1 METLWTFISNH
12 KHRLLQVDQIFF
24 LSFGNGPDVG
34 VFGWMASGSAL
45 LYVCMCVC
53 MYIYIYTDSDNYA
66 SSELQSIAHTSHHFQ
81 TFEISKTMS
90 ISSFITCT
98 SFSVSVTNDDWHV
111 LTCFD
116 QRFDQRINGCS
127 VTGGDLLPLVGCWP
141 CEGAPLDWSARCEW
155 PGGACQQHLDCA
167 KMDGI

>member
-1 METLWTFISNH
+1 METLWTFISTGCS
-12 KHRLLQVDQIFF
+12 KWTSLF
-24 LSFGNGPDVG
+24 LGFGNGPDVG

-45 LYVCMCVC
+45 LYV
-53 MYIYIYTDSDNYA
+53 SDNYA

-116 QRFDQRINGCS
+116 QRFDQWINGCS

-167 KMDGI
+167 KMDGIYPLVI